1 LIIDFVSPSIQG
13 SVDQLAWSDP
23 MQRAEIQVKGRLDEN
38 WSEWFEGFE
47 ITYPGE
53 GQTKLT
59 GEVRDQTALYSLL
72 SRLRDLGLPL
82 VSVKCE

>member
-1 LIIDFVSPSIQG
+1 
-13 SVDQLAWSDP
+13 
-23 MQRAEIQVKGRLDEN
+23 MKRAEIQVNGRLDEH

-47 ITYPGE
+47 ITHTGDD
-53 GQTKLT
+53 QTKLS
-59 GEVRDQTALYSLL
+59 GQVRDQTTLYSLL